1 MANRILRSNDRS
13 LREATI
19 PARLRDVTTGVPTE
33 ASDRRSI
40 SIFAMFAI
48 DEPADT
54 RTQERAESA
63 MEDGICAFLPTAC
76 TETWSRR

>member
-1 MANRILRSNDRS
+1 MANRLLRSNDP

-19 PARLRDVTTGVPTE
+19 PARLADVATGVPTE

-40 SIFAMFAI
+40 SIFAMFAG
-48 DEPADT
+48 DEPDT

-63 MEDGICAFLPTAC
+63 MDDGICAFLPASC